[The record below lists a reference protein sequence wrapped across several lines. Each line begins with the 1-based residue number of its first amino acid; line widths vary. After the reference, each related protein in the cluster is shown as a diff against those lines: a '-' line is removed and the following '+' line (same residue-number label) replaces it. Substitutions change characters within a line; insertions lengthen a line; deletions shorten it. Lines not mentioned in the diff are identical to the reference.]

1 MANDKKPPSEVES
14 VVRRLEELLT
24 RARFA
29 AVLEEIVSLRAAGPV
44 PEALEA
50 PLLLARCRA
59 LLGLG
64 RWKEA
69 AEVAEKKLSEFYAL
83 HPEEKRPILELHI
96 AAGRAA
102 WRIGRPSRAE
112 EHFRAAYHISRWE
125 FGDVS
130 GMLRSRNLLG
140 LCFLGGGELHRAAGE
155 FARGQAQA
163 RDAGLYHEEASFSLN
178 WSIALTKLGR
188 LEAAD
193 RELAR
198 AQALFGERGHSRGK
212 VQARLV
218 HGLLARLRGENR
230 VAEADIRGALSEAE
244 EHGFEREQVI
254 ALEYLG
260 DIALDRHENQTAI
273 EWYDQALVR
282 AERLA
287 PEGDLI
293 PELCRR
299 VAEIHVRIGEPN
311 RALITCE
318 RGLRVAR
325 KINDRFE
332 EAATYRVM
340 AMAHLLLSHRE
351 KAVRTS
357 QEGIQQ
363 LRKLEALHELIRVLV
378 WSGEMLLAG
387 GDVEER
393 RTGRDHLWEARS
405 LAMAMKLDSWIDR
418 VEKALG
424 VEIVPGAPAVATAP
438 KQARPDELPEGAD
451 PDCFRFGIVTA
462 DVRVIELIRIVER
475 ASNSRLPILVLGESG
490 TGKELIARAAHAVSD
505 RASRVF
511 VVGHCA
517 ALPDGQLDVDLFGRD
532 AGSGAGAERAR
543 AGLFETAHSGVIF
556 LDEVSELLSAA
567 QAKLLRVIEMGELR
581 RVGGT
586 GPRQVDVRVIAAT
599 TRDLAGLARRG
610 LFRDDLYYRLNGIR
624 LEVPPLRERPG
635 DLELIGRYL
644 LGRAA
649 SQARKRVELD
659 TTAWEALRAHSWP
672 GNVRELRNVIERAVA
687 LAQDGARIGAEA
699 IQIQPPGRAGG
710 KRPASGRGRVD
721 TPATSG
727 ERDRILD
734 ALRAHGGNQSEAARS
749 LDGMKRTTLLYKIK
763 KLDIRPEEY
772 GPAVQG

>member
-1 MANDKKPPSEVES
+1 MANDKKPHNEVES
-14 VVRRLEELLT
+14 VLRRLDELLT
-24 RARFA
+24 RARFG
-29 AVLEEIVSLRAAGPV
+29 AVLEEIVRLRAAGTV
-44 PEALEA
+44 PEILET
-50 PLLLARCRA
+50 PILLARCRA

-69 AEVAEKKLSEFYAL
+69 AEVAERKLTELYAL

-96 AAGRAA
+96 AAGRGA
-102 WRIGRPSRAE
+102 WRMGRPSRAE

-125 FGDVS
+125 FEDVS

-140 LCFLGGGELHRAAGE
+140 LCFLGAGELHRAAGE

-163 RDAGLYHEEASFSLN
+163 RSAGLYHEEASFSLN
-178 WSIALTKLGR
+178 WSIALVKLGR

-198 AQALFGERGHSRGK
+198 ARALFGERGHSRGK

-218 HGLLARLRGENR
+218 HGLLARLRGELR
-230 VAEADIRGALSEAE
+230 AAEADVRGALSEAE

-260 DIALDRHENQTAI
+260 DVALDRHENQNAI

-318 RGLRVAR
+318 RGLRIAR

-332 EAATYRVM
+332 EASTYRVM

-351 KAVRTS
+351 KAVRTA
-357 QEGIQQ
+357 QEGIVQ
-363 LRKLEALHELIRVLV
+363 LRKLEALHELMRVLV

-387 GDVEER
+387 GEAEER
-393 RTGRDHLWEARS
+393 RAGRDHLWEARS
-405 LAMAMKLDSWIDR
+405 LAMAMKLDPWTDR
-418 VEKALG
+418 VEKVLG
-424 VEIVPGAPAVATAP
+424 VEVGPGAPAAAAP
-438 KQARPDELPEGAD
+438 KPPRPGELPEGAD

-462 DVRVIELIRIVER
+462 DPRVIELIRIVER
-475 ASNSRLPILVLGESG
+475 ASNSRLPILILGESG

-505 RASRVF
+505 RAARVF

-532 AGSGAGAERAR
+532 AGNGPGSERAR

-581 RVGGT
+581 RVGGM

-635 DLELIGRYL
+635 DIELVGRHL
-644 LGRAA
+644 LQRAA
-649 SQARKRVELD
+649 SLAHKRIELD
-659 TTAWEALRAHSWP
+659 AGAWETLRAHSWP
-672 GNVRELRNVIERAVA
+672 GNARELRNVIERAVA
-687 LAQDGARIGAEA
+687 LAQDGDRLGADA

-710 KRPASGRGRVD
+710 KRPAGSRGRAGAAAV
-721 TPATSG
+721 PG